1 MGGVLIGVSD
11 DAKRM
16 QAVPVDSASF
26 ETAKEE
32 LRAYIVDDKGK
43 ELDILN
49 FIGRHGITPDDFK
62 KLLDVVHQEL
72 LLKNEQDLLKNEE
85 ILKAWDKQEEE
96 KNEKFWKE
104 FFPLYIHDEKCPNC
118 KSAQIKFMRDET
130 HFWYEP
136 CPNCGHVKKMREL
149 KKKSRNMACPKCGT
163 PLVGVEDK
171 RYETLSEH
179 VSNPNKPIHP
189 LRPAWICPKKRCLIH
204 QSGGFYGYEGSYY
217 GYDIRVTKEYWYAK
231 YSQAERVNKR
241 TNKQMSEVG
250 K

>member
-149 KKKSRNMACPKCGT
+149 KIRRLVVVQDGKLKGIITSNDIVDITPALIDVIAEKSQIEP
-163 PLVGVEDK
+163 V
-171 RYETLSEH
+171 
-179 VSNPNKPIHP
+179 
-189 LRPAWICPKKRCLIH
+189 
-204 QSGGFYGYEGSYY
+204 
-217 GYDIRVTKEYWYAK
+217 
-231 YSQAERVNKR
+231 ERVRESALLSGYCDRCGSWADELKAHDG
-241 TNKQMSEVG
+241 QFLCDDCMADLEEPEEV
-250 K
+250 